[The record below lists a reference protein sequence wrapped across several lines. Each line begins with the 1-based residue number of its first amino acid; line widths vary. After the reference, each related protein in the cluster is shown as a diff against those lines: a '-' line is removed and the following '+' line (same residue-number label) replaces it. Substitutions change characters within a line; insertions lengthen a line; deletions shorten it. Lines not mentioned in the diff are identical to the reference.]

1 MKTKTL
7 IAALAVFIFC
17 QCAQPVDNS
26 SSSNN
31 NKEAVPTTGLKI
43 AYVDVDSLLS
53 NYNFYLDLAEEL
65 MRKQENYSLVLA
77 EDTKKLEADY
87 EDFNKK
93 VQNNVFSS
101 RERAQS
107 EQNRIQKKAQAIDE
121 KTAQYSREL
130 DLENATNSQKVSE
143 AIDAF
148 LKEYNK
154 EHGYNMII
162 TKAALLYSDEAL
174 DITADV
180 IEGLNA
186 AYEKAE

>member
-7 IAALAVFIFC
+7 IAALAVFMFC

-26 SSSNN
+26 NSS
-31 NKEAVPTTGLKI
+31 NKEAAPTTGLKI
-43 AYVDVDSLLS
+43 AYVNVDSLLS

-77 EDTKKLEADY
+77 EDTKKFEAEY

-107 EQNRIQKKAQAIDE
+107 EQNRLQKKAQAIDE

-143 AIDAF
+143 AIDSF

-162 TKAALLYSDEAL
+162 TKSALLYSDEAL